1 MTEVNSQD
9 PIRDS
14 YGINIIRNSSALL
27 NSRSRSKS
35 NKKGISAKQNE
46 KIKKLVKCVA
56 LSKGTTFEHRNI
68 NFSENNMASTYGLRV
83 NPSQKPILSPEK
95 LKQMSIENLNSD

>member
-1 MTEVNSQD
+1 MTEVNNQD
-9 PIRDS
+9 PVQDS
-14 YGINIIRNSSALL
+14 YGINIIRNSGALR

-35 NKKGISAKQNE
+35 NQKGISAKQNE

-68 NFSENNMASTYGLRV
+68 NFSENNMVSTYGVRV
-83 NPSQKPILSPEK
+83 DSS
-95 LKQMSIENLNSD
+95 